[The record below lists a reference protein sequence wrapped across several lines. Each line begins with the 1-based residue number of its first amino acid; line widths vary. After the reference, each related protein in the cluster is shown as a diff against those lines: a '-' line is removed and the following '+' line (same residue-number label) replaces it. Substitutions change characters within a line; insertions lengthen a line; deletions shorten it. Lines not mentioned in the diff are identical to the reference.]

1 MPRIIWLS
9 ERLCPEEA
17 RLTGGRVR
25 MHAVAGC
32 FCLAF
37 AGRKIFTMY
46 LQNGKLPEYA
56 NMAKMGNEGEYRET
70 IWCKLP
76 KKEKMTIF

>member
-1 MPRIIWLS
+1 
-9 ERLCPEEA
+9 
-17 RLTGGRVR
+17 
-25 MHAVAGC
+25 
-32 FCLAF
+32 
-37 AGRKIFTMY
+37 MY